1 MPYNPGVNDISGQ
14 IMGNAIQN
22 LGGTIANTIAAYKA
36 KTDENKD
43 FQSKVKATEG
53 YLKAHPTDFATS
65 KEEMD
70 AMLAR
75 DPNETDKGRYERL
88 SSVVD
93 NAVLGAKM
101 KQMQAQQQQ
110 QEQMQAAF
118 AQNKQLAQYQNGQGV
133 GVYSPQMQA
142 KLKSMLSDP
151 NVANA
156 VSLQSASGQVASPK
170 DLIDA
175 QAAGGHARPMM
186 TFPSVKALQEKY
198 PGSQYDYNFVEQP
211 NGSVSV
217 DKISPRAPINGQI
230 EPGFEADPANPGS
243 VRPIKGGTAWQKAE
257 DAKQAQVENVRMVN
271 DRSDTIVNTVD
282 AVIPQIDNL
291 TSGIGGTLLSKI
303 PATQALDIKK
313 NIQTIKAAI
322 GIDQLQQMR
331 AAAKNGASGF
341 GQLSE
346 RELDVVQTAISN
358 LDQDQS
364 PKQLVQNLNKIKTHF
379 QRFQMAVN
387 GVDPDKSSKAT
398 PTVKLPSGWSIK

>member
-1 MPYNPGVNDISGQ
+1 
-14 IMGNAIQN
+14 
-22 LGGTIANTIAAYKA
+22 
-36 KTDENKD
+36 
-43 FQSKVKATEG
+43 
-53 YLKAHPTDFATS
+53 
-65 KEEMD
+65 
-70 AMLAR
+70 
-75 DPNETDKGRYERL
+75 
-88 SSVVD
+88 
-93 NAVLGAKM
+93 
-101 KQMQAQQQQ
+101 
-110 QEQMQAAF
+110 
-118 AQNKQLAQYQNGQGV
+118 
-133 GVYSPQMQA
+133 
-142 KLKSMLSDP
+142 
-151 NVANA
+151 
-156 VSLQSASGQVASPK
+156 
-170 DLIDA
+170 
-175 QAAGGHARPMM
+175 MM